1 MSLGSFY
8 PNVLFSGVL
17 WPVEGFCAFI
27 YYCKDRSINEFMYYF
42 YCRNAS
48 FYALHRIL
56 HASNLCHRI
65 IKKCICSGLG
75 NRKTRC
81 LRRHLNQFGLDL
93 CNAHLKSCSAS
104 HSKIYG
110 LIIETPKYDV
120 VFWRSQLNCGD
131 DREEVHGI
139 MYKIAFAQSHFYLF
153 CWIVCLYFPP
163 FFKSSIRASKVNFST
178 FLIKI
183 FKKMARNL
191 SFSIPR
197 VAISASSSLLLF

>member
-1 MSLGSFY
+1 M
-8 PNVLFSGVL
+8 
-17 WPVEGFCAFI
+17 PV
-27 YYCKDRSINEFMYYF
+27 FMRYTA
-42 YCRNAS
+42 YCRPQT
-48 FYALHRIL
+48 YAIESLRSAFAQSWRIE
-56 HASNLCHRI
+56 RPDVYT
-65 IKKCICSGLG
+65 KT
-75 NRKTRC
+75 KTR
-81 LRRHLNQFGLDL
+81 HLHKFGLDL

-139 MYKIAFAQSHFYLF
+139 MYKIAFAQSHFNLF

-163 FFKSSIRASKVNFST
+163 FFKSAIRASKVNFST

-191 SFSIPR
+191 IFSIPR
-197 VAISASSSLLLF
+197 IAISASSSLLLF